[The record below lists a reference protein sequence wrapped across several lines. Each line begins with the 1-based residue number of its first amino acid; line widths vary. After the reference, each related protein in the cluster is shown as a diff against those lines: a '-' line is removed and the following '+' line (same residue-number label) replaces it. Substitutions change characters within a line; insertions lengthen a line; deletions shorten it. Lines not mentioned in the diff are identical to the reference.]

1 MLRLFMSVDMAGS
14 TDYKARFADSP
25 DVGWL
30 RVFEAFFQIFPIVLI
45 GQIAVEFFDEAELPS
60 LRVWKV
66 LGDEIIFT
74 SEPETG
80 RDTALLLRALFSA
93 MARYETQHLAE
104 MPLHLK
110 ATAWSA
116 SFPSP
121 NVEIEIP
128 EMSHG
133 VTYVDY
139 LGRDIDL
146 GFRIARFAQPSA
158 IVVSHDLL
166 EMLLAANAPFDYFQA
181 GDEPLTGFNRG
192 RPYPII
198 LARPVGEAFAI
209 ENGAALYP
217 RLVAALKDGPAD
229 PDTLREIIAASRAG

>member
-1 MLRLFMSVDMAGS
+1 MLRLFMSVDIAGS
-14 TDYKARFADSP
+14 TDYKAKFEASA

-30 RVFEAFFQIFPIVLI
+30 RVFEAFFQIFPIVYI
-45 GQIAVEFFDEAELPS
+45 GQIAVEFFDETELPS

-74 SEPETG
+74 SEPQSG

-93 MARYETQHLAE
+93 MTRYEAQHFSDF
-104 MPLHLK
+104 PLHLK

-116 SFPSP
+116 RFPSP
-121 NVEIEIP
+121 NIEIEIP

-139 LGRDIDL
+139 LGPDIDL
-146 GFRIARFAQPSA
+146 GFRIARSAQPSA
-158 IVVSHDLL
+158 IVLSHDLL
-166 EMLLAANAPFDYFQA
+166 ETLLEANAPFDYFHGGEAAMA
-181 GDEPLTGFNRG
+181 GVNHG

-198 LARPVGEAFAI
+198 WARPTGEPFAI
-209 ENGAALYP
+209 ENGATLYP
-217 RLVAALKDGPAD
+217 KIATALKQGPSD
-229 PDTLREIIAASRAG
+229 PDSLREAIAAVRAG

>member
-1 MLRLFMSVDMAGS
+1 MLRLFMSVDIAGS
-14 TDYKARFADSP
+14 TDYKAKFAASP

-30 RVFEAFFQIFPIVLI
+30 RVFESFFQIFPIVLI

-66 LGDEIIFT
+66 LGDEMIFT
-74 SEPETG
+74 SEPQSG

-93 MARYETQHLAE
+93 MARYETQHFGDF
-104 MPLHLK
+104 PLHLK

-116 SFPSP
+116 RFPAP
-121 NVEIEIP
+121 NIEIEIP

-139 LGRDIDL
+139 LGPDIDL
-146 GFRIARFAQPSA
+146 GFRIARAAQPSA
-158 IVVSHDLL
+158 ITVSHDLL
-166 EMLLAANAPFDYFQA
+166 EMLLEANAPFDYFHGGDPVMA
-181 GDEPLTGFNRG
+181 GVNQG
-192 RPYPII
+192 RPYPIVW
-198 LARPVGEAFAI
+198 ARPAGEAFAI

-217 RLVAALKDGPAD
+217 KIAAALKDGPTD
-229 PDTLREIIAASRAG
+229 PDTLRAAIAAVRA